1 MSLLQRFQ
9 SFEQGFWEHARR
21 IVRFEEGPADLIL
34 ASIAK
39 SKHYFRHRFRP
50 KSKER
55 KQAIHHVKSGVGA
68 YNAKNYD
75 EAVEEFQYALEC
87 DPKYA
92 RALTYLGNTY
102 YKMDRLPEAVKLW
115 NRAVL
120 AEPKS
125 DAAKNAQ
132 GKLSRY
138 GAKIHAGFKH

>member
-9 SFEQGFWEHARR
+9 SFEEGFLEHARR
-21 IVRFEEGPADLIL
+21 IARFEEGPADFIL
-34 ASIAK
+34 SGIEK
-39 SKHYFRHRFRP
+39 SKHFFRHRFRP
-50 KSKER
+50 TSKER
-55 KQAIHHVKSGVGA
+55 KQAIHYVKSGVAA

-75 EAVEEFQYALEC
+75 EAVEEFEYALEC

-102 YKMDRLPEAVKLW
+102 YKMDRLTEALKQW
-115 NRAVL
+115 NRAVA

-132 GKLSRY
+132 AKLSRY
-138 GAKIHAGFKH
+138 GAKIHEV